1 MSNQELLQNFKCKRL
16 KIPTKQDLVNLDSDR
31 VVARENRDDIVI
43 FNLED
48 VRNHHT
54 ISIRA
59 KSLVMVTVI

>member
-1 MSNQELLQNFKCKRL
+1 MSNQELLQNFKCIEL

-31 VVARENRDDIVI
+31 VIARENRNDIVI
-43 FNLED
+43 FNIED
-48 VRNHHT
+48 IRNHHT